1 MLTDIKKTI
10 NYFKKNGLKDTWYA
24 VAERLWE
31 KRHCRYDYVP
41 PAEEEL
47 EKQRSMVFGRPLK
60 ISVVVP
66 AYETPEVF
74 LQDLILSVAEQ
85 TYQQYELVIAD
96 ASESGKVRA
105 VVKSFQEQY
114 EGIVYI
120 PLEKNAGISENT
132 NAGIAA
138 ATGDYIGLLDHDDM
152 LTPDALYLVR
162 REIDRAGE
170 QAGAPVL
177 VYTDED
183 KMDRYREHYFE
194 PHRKHDFDQ
203 ELLYTNN
210 YICHFSVFRKDVLQ
224 ELKLRPEFDGA
235 QDYDLIL
242 RCVAWCRA
250 HYEGKDWQQRIR
262 HVGAF
267 LYHWRTHEA
276 STAANPAAKQYAY
289 EAGRRAVEAALQTR
303 GIAAE
308 VVHFRHLGFYRV
320 EYGEDIFTKRPEI
333 GAVGGPV
340 RQNGKIIGGLMD
352 AEGEVVFRALPKG
365 FSGTMHIAA
374 LQQSARAVDIRN
386 LRLREDLIPLFEKTT
401 GYDWP
406 FAGDADPEKIRNCS
420 LRFCNKLREKGITIL
435 YDPLQQV

>member
-105 VVKSFQEQY
+105 GVKSFQEQY

-183 KMDRYREHYFE
+183 KMDRYREHYF
-194 PHRKHDFDQ
+194 
-203 ELLYTNN
+203 
-210 YICHFSVFRKDVLQ
+210 
-224 ELKLRPEFDGA
+224 
-235 QDYDLIL
+235 
-242 RCVAWCRA
+242 
-250 HYEGKDWQQRIR
+250 
-262 HVGAF
+262 
-267 LYHWRTHEA
+267 
-276 STAANPAAKQYAY
+276 
-289 EAGRRAVEAALQTR
+289 
-303 GIAAE
+303 
-308 VVHFRHLGFYRV
+308 
-320 EYGEDIFTKRPEI
+320 
-333 GAVGGPV
+333 
-340 RQNGKIIGGLMD
+340 
-352 AEGEVVFRALPKG
+352 
-365 FSGTMHIAA
+365 
-374 LQQSARAVDIRN
+374 
-386 LRLREDLIPLFEKTT
+386 
-401 GYDWP
+401 
-406 FAGDADPEKIRNCS
+406 
-420 LRFCNKLREKGITIL
+420 
-435 YDPLQQV
+435 